1 MRDFSWIRS
10 FALTEAFGPSEKDF
24 ISLRASKRERSKQS
38 RSFARSKTRKQSC
51 RISGSFPRPT
61 KQKYN
66 TTYFDSKQKKG
77 EGFGNKQTAFYHS
90 CKGSKP
96 ELLKLS
102 TKGCFRLVKKGAV
115 HYKLSALS

>member
-1 MRDFSWIRS
+1 MIARILSAADMRDFSWIRS

-24 ISLRASKRERSKQS
+24 LSLRASKRERSKQS

-66 TTYFDSKQKKG
+66 SRD
-77 EGFGNKQTAFYHS
+77 
-90 CKGSKP
+90 
-96 ELLKLS
+96 LL
-102 TKGCFRLVKKGAV
+102 
-115 HYKLSALS
+115 

>member
-24 ISLRASKRERSKQS
+24 LSLRASKRERSKQS
-38 RSFARSKTRKQSC
+38 RSFARSKTGKQSC

-66 TTYFDSKQKKG
+66 SQFAAFTRPEKGLYCSPLFDMFIKYQYKR
-77 EGFGNKQTAFYHS
+77 
-90 CKGSKP
+90 
-96 ELLKLS
+96 KLHQS
-102 TKGCFRLVKKGAV
+102 GKAPIEARSNL
-115 HYKLSALS
+115 

>member
-1 MRDFSWIRS
+1 MIAGERITHSPLGTGARTTTPNVTHPSPTYRLGGTSDIQLSRSRILSAADMRDFSWIRS

-66 TTYFDSKQKKG
+66 SRD
-77 EGFGNKQTAFYHS
+77 
-90 CKGSKP
+90 
-96 ELLKLS
+96 LL
-102 TKGCFRLVKKGAV
+102 
-115 HYKLSALS
+115 